1 MKNNIII
8 KISSKAKPRMPS
20 KVYIKKESINFLD
33 QSIVDV
39 DCSFDDAQRLE
50 GLDETGGIYC
60 LDISEVP
67 KKTDYCRQ

>member
-8 KISSKAKPRMPS
+8 KISSKAKHHMPS

-39 DCSFDDAQRLE
+39 DCSFDDIE

-60 LDISEVP
+60 LDISGVP
-67 KKTDYCRQ
+67 NITDYCRQ

>member
-1 MKNNIII
+1 
-8 KISSKAKPRMPS
+8 MPS

-50 GLDETGGIYC
+50 G
-60 LDISEVP
+60 
-67 KKTDYCRQ
+67 

>member
-1 MKNNIII
+1 LKNNIII
-8 KISSKAKPRMPS
+8 KISSKAKPQMPS

-50 GLDETGGIYC
+50 D
-60 LDISEVP
+60 
-67 KKTDYCRQ
+67 